1 MIRERR
7 GRCKAEALHRARAAA
22 EAQHIKE
29 TFNEKGLGQSATKSQ
44 PPPIEKQSRLAII
57 ATPRYRRRKKR
68 GNEGSGA
75 ALMTCTCNVMEAET
89 KHKQQAPT

>member
-29 TFNEKGLGQSATKSQ
+29 TFNEKGLKQSATKSQ
-44 PPPIEKQSRLAII
+44 PPPSKSNPGWQSERRQGTDNEKSAEMK
-57 ATPRYRRRKKR
+57 AV
-68 GNEGSGA
+68 
-75 ALMTCTCNVMEAET
+75 AL
-89 KHKQQAPT
+89 HS

>member
-29 TFNEKGLGQSATKSQ
+29 TFNEKGLGQSATKLQ
-44 PPPIEKQSRLAII
+44 PPPHRKAIQVGNHSD
-57 ATPRYRRRKKR
+57 AKVQTTKKTRK
-68 GNEGSGA
+68 
-75 ALMTCTCNVMEAET
+75 
-89 KHKQQAPT
+89 

>member
-44 PPPIEKQSRLAII
+44 PPPSKSNPGWQS
-57 ATPRYRRRKKR
+57 
-68 GNEGSGA
+68 
-75 ALMTCTCNVMEAET
+75 
-89 KHKQQAPT
+89 